1 MSIFFFFLGVPNM
14 PEKVMMGLIHDDGS
28 YSCIPGT
35 NESGPLPGCLP
46 MDFPTW

>member
-1 MSIFFFFLGVPNM
+1 M

-35 NESGPLPGCLP
+35 DESGPLPGCLP